1 LKKDFPWMQGRIPVG
16 TKTYTFE
23 TGKLAKDGRLDRTNI
38 ESKEMPINKTDHLS
52 YNPPTS
58 VRP

>member
-1 LKKDFPWMQGRIPVG
+1 MQGRIPVG

-23 TGKLAKDGRLDRTNI
+23 TGKLAKDGKLDRTNI
-38 ESKEMPINKTDHLS
+38 TSKEMPINKTDHLS